1 LAGEDA
7 GGGFADLGRT
17 KRLVDAGQLAV
28 QIGRVAEQQ
37 VESDVAGGAGG
48 GLLLDGE
55 AAAFPSQSL

>member
-37 VESDVAGGAGG
+37 VESDVAGGIGG
-48 GLLLDGE
+48 
-55 AAAFPSQSL
+55 